1 MRLLASNRVRLA
13 LCGLACALA
22 TLAVYWPGLYGGFVF
37 DDMPF
42 ILENPA
48 LQLDNPSFGDF
59 VRAAMSFPAEHQ
71 GRWLTMLTFAANSHL
86 GGMNPSWMKLTN
98 LGIHLLNGLLL
109 FLALRWLLRLFRLH
123 FDRQDLSEAGID
135 RLALA
140 ISALW
145 LVLPINLTAVLYVV
159 QRLESF
165 SNTFVL
171 LGLFLY
177 LRARTR
183 LAETGQGL
191 GKVILALVACTAVG
205 CLAKESA
212 ILLPAYTACVEFCLL
227 STALFRAQQRRI
239 FALYGTL
246 LLLPLAAGLYWLSTW
261 IGTENSYPRDFT
273 TAERLMTQARVW
285 LHYIQWS
292 LLPMPDSLTLYHD
305 DLPISRG
312 LLQPWTTLPSLLGL
326 AALLGVAL
334 WQRRQRPLFCLG
346 VLWFFTGHLLT
357 GTVIPL
363 EMVFE
368 HRNYFPSVGLLLAVT
383 SLLAIDPMH
392 ALRRRALV
400 TIFLLGYLF
409 YGSTTLMRALEWGNP
424 VRLAVSE
431 SSKRPNSPR
440 AQLELA
446 RILVIGAEGSAQSEH
461 LRAQAEARMRHCMTL
476 PQSSVVC
483 ESGLV
488 LLAARDGRP
497 ADAAI
502 WDSMIHKF
510 ENGVASVSDAAA
522 MKLLVDCHR
531 QRKCPDQVPQLT
543 RTMKAAMTGAKP
555 HYLMISVNAGFASS
569 VLHDNAMAESNL
581 REVVRQLP
589 DNSMAR
595 TNLIRFLILMHRLD
609 EAQREVDALQAINVF
624 GSLDRRIE
632 MLHNEIDVA
641 KRGPKRIEAEAQA
654 LPEARP

>member
-1 MRLLASNRVRLA
+1 MRLFASNRLRLA
-13 LCGLACALA
+13 LCGLACALL
-22 TLAVYWPGLYGGFVF
+22 TLAIYWPGLYGGFVF
-37 DDMPF
+37 DDIPF

-48 LQLDNPSFGDF
+48 LQLDSPSVDAF

-71 GRWLTMLTFAANSHL
+71 GRWLTMLTFAVNSYL

-98 LGIHLLNGLLL
+98 LGIHLVNGLLL
-109 FLALRWLLRLFRLH
+109 FRALRWLLRLFRPH
-123 FDRQDLSEAGID
+123 FDRQDLSDAGID
-135 RLALA
+135 RIALA

-145 LVLPINLTAVLYVV
+145 LVVPINLTGVLYVV

-177 LRARTR
+177 LKARTH

-191 GKVILALVACTAVG
+191 GKVVLALVACTAVG

-227 STALFRAQQRRI
+227 SSTLFRTQQRRI
-239 FALYGTL
+239 FTLYGTL

-273 TAERLMTQARVW
+273 TTERLMTQARVW
-285 LHYIQWS
+285 LHYIQWT
-292 LLPMPDSLTLYHD
+292 LLPLPDSLTLYHD
-305 DLPISRG
+305 DFPVSRG
-312 LLQPWTTLPSLLGL
+312 LMRPWTTLASIAGLLALLGL
-326 AALLGVAL
+326 AF
-334 WQRRQRPLFCLG
+334 WQRRRRPLFSLG
-346 VLWFFTGHLLT
+346 IFWFFTGHLLT

-368 HRNYFPSVGLLLAVT
+368 HRNYFPSIGLLLSLVA
-383 SLLAIDPMH
+383 LLAIEPVH

-400 TIFLLGYLF
+400 AIFLLGYVF
-409 YGSTTLMRALEWGNP
+409 YGSATLMRAIEWGHP
-424 VRLAVSE
+424 IRLAVSE
-431 SSKRPNSPR
+431 SSKRPDSPR

-446 RILVIGAEGSAQSEH
+446 RVLVMSAEGSAQSAA
-461 LRAQAEARMRHCMTL
+461 LLAQAEARMRHCMKL

-488 LLAARDGRP
+488 LLAARAGRAADP
-497 ADAAI
+497 AV
-502 WDSMIHKF
+502 WDSIVRKF
-510 ENGVASVSDAAA
+510 EGGVPAVSDAEA
-522 MKLLVDCHR
+522 MKLLIECHLKH
-531 QRKCPDQVPQLT
+531 KCPDQSTQLA
-543 RTMKAAMTGAKP
+543 RAMSAAMSGPRP
-555 HYLMISVNAGFASS
+555 HYLMISVNGGFASNM
-569 VLHDNAMAESNL
+569 LRDNKMAETNL

-595 TNLIRFLILMHRLD
+595 TNLIRFLIAMKRFD
-609 EAQREVDALQAINVF
+609 EAASEVDALQPLSVF
-624 GSLDRRIE
+624 GSLDSRIDMLRGEIETARRKTS
-632 MLHNEIDVA
+632 A
-641 KRGPKRIEAEAQA
+641 APAETQA
-654 LPEARP
+654 PSTKQP

>member
-1 MRLLASNRVRLA
+1 MRLLASNRLELA
-13 LCGLACALA
+13 LCALACALV
-22 TLAVYWPGLYGGFVF
+22 TLVIYWPGLYGGFVF

-71 GRWLTMLTFAANSHL
+71 GRWLTMLTFAANSYV

-123 FDRQDLSEAGID
+123 FDRQDLSEASID
-135 RLALA
+135 RFALA

-183 LAETGQGL
+183 LTETGQGL

-212 ILLPAYTACVEFCLL
+212 ILLPAYTAGVEFCLM
-227 STALFRAQQRRI
+227 SSALFHKQRHRI

-273 TAERLMTQARVW
+273 TTERLMTQARVW

-292 LLPMPDSLTLYHD
+292 LLPLPDSLTLYHD
-305 DLPISRG
+305 DFPVSRG
-312 LLQPWTTLPSLLGL
+312 MLQPWTTVVSIMGL
-326 AALLGVAL
+326 AALLGLAL
-334 WQRRQRPLFCLG
+334 WQRTRRPLFSLG
-346 VLWFFTGHLLT
+346 ILWFFTGHLLT

-368 HRNYFPSVGLLLAVT
+368 HRNYFPSVGLLLALT
-383 SLLAIDPMH
+383 SVVALEPLH

-400 TIFLLGYLF
+400 TVFLTGYIFYAGI
-409 YGSTTLMRALEWGNP
+409 TLMRAVEWGNP

-431 SSKRPNSPR
+431 SSKRPDSPR
-440 AQLELA
+440 AQLDLA
-446 RILVIGAEGSAQSEH
+446 RILIIGAEGSAQSSL
-461 LRAQAEARMRHCMTL
+461 LRKQAEDRMRHCMTL

-483 ESGLV
+483 EAGLV

-497 ADAAI
+497 ADTAI

-510 ENGVASVSDAAA
+510 ETGVASVSDAAA
-522 MKLLVDCHR
+522 MKMLIDCHL
-531 QRKCPDQVPQLT
+531 QEKCPDQLPQLV
-543 RTMKAAMTGAKP
+543 RTMKAAMSGARP
-555 HYLMISVNAGFASS
+555 HYLMISVNARFAANI
-569 VLHDNAMAESNL
+569 LHDDAMAEASF
-581 REVVRQLP
+581 REVAAQLP
-589 DNSMAR
+589 GNSVAR
-595 TNLIRFLILMHRLD
+595 GNLVRFLIAKQRL
-609 EAQREVDALQAINVF
+609 E
-624 GSLDRRIE
+624 
-632 MLHNEIDVA
+632 
-641 KRGPKRIEAEAQA
+641 EAEHELAAMQKLNIFGLQDKQLDLLRTEIA
-654 LPEARP
+654 TARRKMRRDTDAPPESRP

>member
-1 MRLLASNRVRLA
+1 MRLLASTRVRLA
-13 LCGLACALA
+13 LCGLACALVTMA
-22 TLAVYWPGLYGGFVF
+22 IYWPGLYGGFVF

-42 ILENPA
+42 VLENPA

-71 GRWLTMLTFAANSHL
+71 GRWLTMLTFAANSYL

-123 FDRQDLSEAGID
+123 FDRQDLSEASID

-177 LRARTR
+177 LKARTS

-212 ILLPAYTACVEFCLL
+212 ILLPAYTAGVEFCLM
-227 STALFRAQQRRI
+227 SSALFRKQRHRI

-246 LLLPLAAGLYWLSTW
+246 LLLPIAAGLYWLSTW

-292 LLPMPDSLTLYHD
+292 LLPLPDSLTLYHD
-305 DLPISRG
+305 DFPVSRG
-312 LLQPWTTLPSLLGL
+312 LLQPWTTLVSIGGL
-326 AALLGVAL
+326 AALLGLAL
-334 WQRRQRPLFCLG
+334 WQRTRRPLFCLG
-346 VLWFFTGHLLT
+346 ILWFFTGHLLT

-368 HRNYFPSVGLLLAVT
+368 HRNYFPSVGLLLALT
-383 SLLAIDPMH
+383 SLVALEPLH
-392 ALRRRALV
+392 VLRRRALV
-400 TIFLLGYLF
+400 TLFLTGYIFYAGI
-409 YGSTTLMRALEWGNP
+409 TLMRAVEWGNP

-431 SSKRPNSPR
+431 SSKRPDSPR
-440 AQLELA
+440 AQLDLA
-446 RILVIGAEGSAQSEH
+446 RVLIIGAEGSAQSGL
-461 LRAQAEARMRHCMTL
+461 LRKQAEDRMRHCMTL

-483 ESGLV
+483 EAGLV

-497 ADAAI
+497 ADTAI

-510 ENGVASVSDAAA
+510 ETGVASVSDAAA
-522 MKLLVDCHR
+522 MKMLIDCHL
-531 QRKCPDQVPQLT
+531 QEKCPNQLPQLV
-543 RTMKAAMTGAKP
+543 RTMKAAMSGARP
-555 HYLMISVNAGFASS
+555 HYLMISVNARFAANI
-569 VLHDNAMAESNL
+569 LHDDAMAEASF
-581 REVVRQLP
+581 REVAAQLP
-589 DNSMAR
+589 GNSVAR
-595 TNLIRFLILMHRLD
+595 GNLIRFLIAKQRLEEAEHELAAMQELNIFGLQDNQLDSLHKEIATARRKMRLD
-609 EAQREVDALQAINVF
+609 TDAPP
-624 GSLDRRIE
+624 
-632 MLHNEIDVA
+632 EI
-641 KRGPKRIEAEAQA
+641 
-654 LPEARP
+654 RP

>member
-1 MRLLASNRVRLA
+1 MRLLASTRVRLA
-13 LCGLACALA
+13 LCGLACALV
-22 TLAVYWPGLYGGFVF
+22 TLAIYWPGLYGGFVF

-42 ILENPA
+42 VLENPA

-123 FDRQDLSEAGID
+123 FDHQDLSEASID

-177 LRARTR
+177 LKARTR
-183 LAETGQGL
+183 LTETGQGL

-212 ILLPAYTACVEFCLL
+212 ILLPAYTAGVEFCLM
-227 STALFRAQQRRI
+227 SSVLFRKQRHRI

-292 LLPMPDSLTLYHD
+292 LLPLPDSLTLYHD
-305 DLPISRG
+305 DFPVSRG
-312 LLQPWTTLPSLLGL
+312 LLQPWTTLMSIMGL
-326 AALLGVAL
+326 AALLGLAL
-334 WQRRQRPLFCLG
+334 WQRTRRPLFSLG
-346 VLWFFTGHLLT
+346 ILWFFTGHLLT

-368 HRNYFPSVGLLLAVT
+368 HRNYFPSIGLLLSLVA
-383 SLLAIDPMH
+383 LLAVEPMH

-400 TIFLLGYLF
+400 SIFLLGYVF
-409 YGSTTLMRALEWGNP
+409 YGATTLMRAVEWGHP
-424 VRLAVSE
+424 IRLAVSE
-431 SSKRPNSPR
+431 SSKRPDSPR

-446 RILVIGAEGSAQSEH
+446 RVLVMSAEGSTQSAT
-461 LRAQAEARMRHCMTL
+461 LLAQAEARMRHCMTL

-483 ESGLV
+483 ESGLI
-488 LLAARDGRP
+488 LLAARAGRAADP
-497 ADAAI
+497 AV
-502 WDSMIHKF
+502 WDSIVRKF
-510 ENGVASVSDAAA
+510 EGGVPAVSDAEA
-522 MKLLVDCHR
+522 MKLLIECHLK
-531 QRKCPDQVPQLT
+531 RKCPDQSPQLA
-543 RTMKAAMTGAKP
+543 RAMKAAMGAPRP
-555 HYLMISVNAGFASS
+555 HYLMISVNAGFASNM
-569 VLHDNAMAESNL
+569 LRDNAMAEANL

-595 TNLIRFLILMHRLD
+595 TNLIRFLVARGRFD
-609 EAQREVDALQAINVF
+609 EADREVDALQPLNVF
-624 GSLDRRIE
+624 GSLDSRIE
-632 MLHNEIDVA
+632 MLRGEIETARRKPVA
-641 KRGPKRIEAEAQA
+641 APPEAQ
-654 LPEARP
+654 PSPGKQP